1 MEQNRRLRALAA
13 FIASYETD
21 RGEITPEE
29 MTAAVRR
36 ARERAIVVRGDPGD
50 AHGRGFA

>member
-1 MEQNRRLRALAA
+1 VEQDRRLRALDA

-21 RGEITPEE
+21 HGEITADE
-29 MTAAVRR
+29 MAAALRR
-36 ARERAIVVRGDPGD
+36 AQERAIVAGGDPGD